1 MNNIIELGGEVYVL
15 ISFLEKYGVSS
26 HTINN
31 GTSRNRRR
39 KTIFYEH
46 FHDSVNKKKIWL
58 KYSSLPIQ
66 LLNSHKLPPIQDLM
80 EVVEKED
87 ENKTTDLIRNKLLF
101 AYENGYRKFIK
112 YYLGVF
118 HEKEIVELYARTH
131 SLFSNCLE
139 LKQFGIHIKDIFPEY
154 IKFGELQFQ
163 TKNIKSFYK
172 KLLDY
177 ELNGGQIFIHKNYG
191 SIREKYKLTEKH
203 FSKIEELY
211 RNSKMFTGR
220 EIHER
225 LNIWAVK
232 NGYSKVSISA
242 IKNVM
247 VNNEFQNRNR
257 IYRNGDEWKKRIF
270 DPFILREKPEYNG
283 TLWQI
288 DGSRLQIPYLNKGKP
303 GFLNYFVIHDV
314 HSGKIVGYSLDKS
327 ENSNMIVEAIKMAV
341 ENCRYTPMEIVS
353 DSTGSFKSTR
363 FTILKE
369 HLSLLGTQFR
379 KHYPENPRDK
389 GQVERFVGSFQTTV
403 CKNIDGYIGEGIK
416 SRRVDAR
423 PSNKVIRE
431 ALKPSNLR
439 SEKEL
444 KELFPKLIEKYNNLK
459 INNKQSPNLIFD
471 ISKKDE
477 YAPDVSDNDFSLMF
491 WNRIHEYKIK
501 NSMILITEG
510 SFRKQ
515 TYQYII
521 DDLDLRIRLNQ
532 RKVLVCYS
540 KDKRSCIKLFD
551 ENENHIIDVKR
562 TMPIP
567 IVFRKKAKK
576 ESRKNQIPDHVVE
589 QKVLP
594 DKNQLY
600 KQPETLDILFI
611 KSKNND

>member
-1 MNNIIELGGEVYVL
+1 M

-31 GTSRNRRR
+31 GTCRNRKR

-46 FHDSVNKKKIWL
+46 FYDSINKKKIWL

-66 LLNSHKLPPIQDLM
+66 LINSHKLPPIQDLM
-80 EVVEKED
+80 EVVEKE
-87 ENKTTDLIRNKLLF
+87 EKNKTIDLIKSKLSF
-101 AYENGYRKFIK
+101 AFENGYRKFIK

-118 HEKEIVELYARTH
+118 HEKEIIESYARTH

-139 LKQFGIHIKDIFPEY
+139 LKQFGIKIKEIFPEY
-154 IKFGELQFQ
+154 IKFVGLQFQ
-163 TKNIKSFYK
+163 TKNIKSFYQ
-172 KLLDY
+172 KLLEY
-177 ELNGGQIFIHKNYG
+177 ELSGHRAFIHKNYG
-191 SIREKYKLTEKH
+191 TVREKYKLTENH
-203 FSKIEELY
+203 LSKIAELY
-211 RNSKMFTGR
+211 RDSKMLSGR
-220 EIHER
+220 EIHEK
-225 LNIWAVK
+225 LNLWAVK
-232 NGYSKVSISA
+232 NGYSKVSLSA

-247 VNNEFQNRNR
+247 ANNEFQNRNR
-257 IYRNGDEWKKRIF
+257 VYRNGCEWKKRIF
-270 DPFILREKPEYNG
+270 DPFLLREKPEYNG

-288 DGSRLQIPYLNKGKP
+288 DGSRLQIPYLNKNKP
-303 GFLNYFVIHDV
+303 GFLNYFVIYDV
-314 HSGKIVGYSLDKS
+314 HSGKIVGYSIDKS

-341 ENCRYTPMEIVS
+341 ENCKYAPMEIVS
-353 DSTGSFKSTR
+353 DSTGGLKSTR

-379 KHYPENPRDK
+379 KHEHPRDK

-423 PSNKVIRE
+423 PSNKVIQE

-439 SEKEL
+439 SESEL
-444 KELFPKLIEKYNNLK
+444 KELFPNLIDQYNKLK
-459 INNKQSPNLIFD
+459 INDKKSPNLIFD
-471 ISKKDE
+471 LAQKDE
-477 YAPDVSDNDFSLMF
+477 YAPDVSDNDFTLMF
-491 WNRIHEYKIK
+491 WNRIHDYKIK
-501 NSMILITEG
+501 NSMVLITEG

-521 DDLDLRIRLNQ
+521 DDYDLRIKLNLS
-532 RKVLVCYS
+532 KVLVCYS
-540 KDKRSCIKLFD
+540 KSDRSYIKLFD

-562 TMPIP
+562 TIPVP
-567 IVFRKKAKK
+567 IVFRKKVKK
-576 ESRKNQIPDHVVE
+576 ESKKSQIIDSVVE
-589 QKVLP
+589 QKVLS

-611 KSKNND
+611 KSKNNE